1 MTITK
6 KILLSI
12 FLVVGIGPYFSI
24 TLENTLIAPIGNL
37 IVNAIHGNFTANS
50 NLSKHHIDLELKK
63 YKWNYSV
70 HKKRDRVIV
79 YFNGLRI
86 NSSII
91 QKADM
96 HIIEEDL
103 SHDILAKL
111 YKENIGKCDILTSSQ
126 ETKKDFLAD
135 VSFCTRDKTIFAH
148 YDIPDKKI
156 MITYY
161 PYIDSEKGRE
171 DFKEFI
177 DGISVSK

>member
-1 MTITK
+1 M
-6 KILLSI
+6 
-12 FLVVGIGPYFSI
+12 VGIGVNFSI

-37 IVNAIHGNFTANS
+37 IVNAKYGNFTKNS
-50 NLSKHHIDLELKK
+50 NLSKHGINLALKK
-63 YKWNYSV
+63 YKWNYNVQKMSG
-70 HKKRDRVIV
+70 RVSV

-86 NSSII
+86 NSSVI

-96 HIIEEDL
+96 HIIEEEL
-103 SHDILAKL
+103 SDNILAKL
-111 YKENIGKCDILTSSQ
+111 YKVNIGKCDKLLRTQ
-126 ETKKDFLAD
+126 ETKKGFLSD
-135 VSFCTRDKTIFAH
+135 VSFCTRDKITFAH

-177 DGISVSK
+177 DGIKTNKQ